1 MSADTEPVGS
11 FPHTCLFMRDTGKLD
26 VMHLV
31 QTFTNNVAYL
41 FFINARFSPTSK
53 LCLYHRPGSQLNTL
67 ITLRDLTYAY
77 IQFDIIGKLF
87 LIDFN
92 VMCLLQ
98 NRGTTEEVKAG
109 HRLSYKSSQC
119 AFVCLDL
126 VSV

>member
-1 MSADTEPVGS
+1 
-11 FPHTCLFMRDTGKLD
+11 MRDTRKLD

-41 FFINARFSPTSK
+41 FFTITRKARFSQTSK
-53 LCLYHRPGSQLNTL
+53 LCLYHRPG
-67 ITLRDLTYAY
+67 
-77 IQFDIIGKLF
+77 
-87 LIDFN
+87 FN

-98 NRGTTEEVKAG
+98 NRGTTEEVTAG
-109 HRLSYKSSQC
+109 HTHRLSYKSSQC